1 MRSHFEKVFS
11 ESDLVVNLDNGESE
25 GEVTIYHATVT
36 RIGKQWTATI
46 RDLPG
51 GHVVQAQG
59 ATWREIKENVADGV
73 FELLQDEPDTVAIQV
88 VPADPEVAAA
98 LATVAAA
105 RGARVYAEQAE
116 GDAVR
121 RAARLLVEK
130 GWSTRDAGSAL
141 GLSHQRIS
149 QIVPRTTA

>member
-1 MRSHFEKVFS
+1 MRSRFETIFDEAGPVANT
-11 ESDLVVNLDNGESE
+11 EENE
-25 GEVTIYHATVT
+25 GEGTTYRATIT
-36 RIGKQWTATI
+36 RAGKQWTANV

-59 ATWREIKENVADGV
+59 ATWREIKKNIADCV
-73 FELLQDEPDTVAIQV
+73 FDVLQDKPDTVAIQV
-88 VPADPEVAAA
+88 VPADPEAAAA

-105 RGARVYAEQAE
+105 RSARVHAEQAE
-116 GDAVR
+116 RDAVR
-121 RAARLLVEK
+121 RAARLLIEK
-130 GWSTRDAGSAL
+130 GWSTRDAGGAL